1 MTKVTVESVDET
13 TFRVTESVAT
23 VKEYDVPT
31 LKKQKARLL
40 ELTAKFVTE
49 KNAEVLEID
58 RILNLIAAGAT
69 P

>member
-1 MTKVTVESVDET
+1 MADKIECLDEARY
-13 TFRVTESVAT
+13 RVTESVST
-23 VKEYDVPT
+23 VTEYDVPT